1 MEELDLS
8 NSKWTPE
15 SELYLLSVTEGIREN
30 YPNIDLEKEL
40 KELEYTIEDLL
51 ETKKIMIFMARLH
64 EKYPD

>member
-51 ETKKIMIFMARLH
+51 ETKKIMIFMAKLH

>member
-15 SELYLLSVTEGIREN
+15 SEIYLLSVSEGIREN

-40 KELEYTIEDLL
+40 EELEYTIEDLL

>member
-8 NSKWTPE
+8 NSKWSPE
-15 SELYLLSVTEGIREN
+15 SDLYLLSVTEGIREN

-40 KELEYTIEDLL
+40 RELEYTIEDLL
-51 ETKKIMIFMARLH
+51 ETKKILNFMSILN

>member
-15 SELYLLSVTEGIREN
+15 SEIYLLSVSEGIREN

-40 KELEYTIEDLL
+40 RELEYTIEDLL

>member
-15 SELYLLSVTEGIREN
+15 SELYLLSVSEGIREN
-30 YPNIDLEKEL
+30 YPNVDLEKEL
-40 KELEYTIEDLL
+40 EELGYTIEDLL
-51 ETKKIMIFMARLH
+51 EAKKIMIFMARLN

>member
-15 SELYLLSVTEGIREN
+15 SEIYLLSVTEGIREN

-51 ETKKIMIFMARLH
+51 ETKKIMIFMAKLH

>member
-1 MEELDLS
+1 MEKLDLS

-15 SELYLLSVTEGIREN
+15 SEIYLLSVSEGIREN

-40 KELEYTIEDLL
+40 VELGYTIEDLL

>member
-15 SELYLLSVTEGIREN
+15 SELYLLSVSEGIREN